1 MKKLG
6 QLLIVWKVVGMLVAG
21 CMPYKGE
28 KFVEV
33 QNNET
38 AFVIPL

>member
-6 QLLIVWKVVGMLVAG
+6 QLLIVWMVVGMLVVG

-33 QNNET
+33 LLK
-38 AFVIPL
+38 IIIS